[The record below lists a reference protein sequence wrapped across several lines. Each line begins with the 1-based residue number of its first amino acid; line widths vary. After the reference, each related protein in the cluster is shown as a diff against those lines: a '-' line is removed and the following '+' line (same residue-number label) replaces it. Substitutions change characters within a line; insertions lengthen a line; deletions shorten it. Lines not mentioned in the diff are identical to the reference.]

1 MGVHESQGKS
11 VGRDL
16 TRATGL
22 EPSASDR
29 FAIRYSLLFVTLLD
43 IQYTHT
49 LSECVRAFVMTNPV
63 QWLDKTFSSRER
75 TQELLQPDLESGL
88 LSQHDYQAAVMLYSG
103 THRYW
108 PVRIAFNIHSLN
120 YQLNAQVLIH
130 RRLVLL

>member
-49 LSECVRAFVMTNPV
+49 
-63 QWLDKTFSSRER
+63 
-75 TQELLQPDLESGL
+75 
-88 LSQHDYQAAVMLYSG
+88 
-103 THRYW
+103 
-108 PVRIAFNIHSLN
+108 HSLS
-120 YQLNAQVLIH
+120 LSVFVHLS
-130 RRLVLL
+130 

>member
-43 IQYTHT
+43 IQYT
-49 LSECVRAFVMTNPV
+49 LS
-63 QWLDKTFSSRER
+63 L
-75 TQELLQPDLESGL
+75 
-88 LSQHDYQAAVMLYSG
+88 
-103 THRYW
+103 
-108 PVRIAFNIHSLN
+108 
-120 YQLNAQVLIH
+120 
-130 RRLVLL
+130 